1 MSSIDYIYNQYLTKE
16 WKQSKKKLKF
26 HEVVFKGYKFLLL
39 TCFLSIIMA
48 KVNAQEGPFL
58 RISLGPGILTEYTSI
73 NESGF
78 TYVAKNHAIGWGFN
92 DKYAVYFSEFGAFT
106 KKDIGEEYQF
116 INLDAYGLGLA
127 YNLENNISFHA
138 SGGYGTVHFSD
149 SWKKQGNFMEDGY
162 AIALGVNKKW
172 GLTKRIDLG
181 VGPLISYFKTENYT
195 FTNFSVNFWLDIFLF
210 KQQ

>member
-1 MSSIDYIYNQYLTKE
+1 MSTIVSIYNQYLAKE
-16 WKQSKKKLKF
+16 WIQSKKKLKF
-26 HEVVFKGYKFLLL
+26 HEIVFKGNKFLLL
-39 TCFLSIIMA
+39 TCFLSIITN
-48 KVNAQEGPFL
+48 VNAQEGPFL
-58 RISLGPGILTEYTSI
+58 RISLGPGILTEYNSI

-78 TYVAKNHAIGWGFN
+78 TYAAKNHAIGWGFN
-92 DKYAVYFSEFGAFT
+92 DKYAVYFSEFGAST
-106 KKDIGEEYQF
+106 KIDLGEEYQF
-116 INLDAYGLGLA
+116 LNLDAYGLGLA

-138 SGGYGTVHFSD
+138 QGGYGTVHFSD
-149 SWKKQGNFMEDGY
+149 SWKKQGNFMEDGF

-172 GLTKRIDLG
+172 ELTKRIDLG

>member
-1 MSSIDYIYNQYLTKE
+1 MSLIVNIYNQYLAKE
-16 WKQSKKKLKF
+16 WIQSKNKIKF

-58 RISLGPGILTEYTSI
+58 RISLGPGFLTEYTSI

-106 KKDIGEEYQF
+106 KIDIGEEYQF

-138 SGGYGTVHFSD
+138 QVGYGTVHFSD
-149 SWKKQGNFMEDGY
+149 SWKKQGNLMEDGY

-195 FTNFSVNFWLDIFLF
+195 FTNFSVNFWLDIFLS